1 MVGAAVLAPV
11 PGSAPAPAPP
21 PPAAIAAASASDAA
35 ALPPVVPAS
44 NFEEGGKDSTDLCQ
58 SCYTESKSKDDYIP
72 VRITF
77 ERST

>member
-1 MVGAAVLAPV
+1 MVSAAVLAPV
-11 PGSAPAPAPP
+11 PGAGAAPAAAPATA
-21 PPAAIAAASASDAA
+21 PAAPAAPAAA

-44 NFEEGGKDSTDLCQ
+44 NFDEGGKDSTDLCQ
-58 SCYTESKSKDDYIP
+58 GCYTESKSKDDYIP